1 MPEFDIEA
9 VTGQLR
15 AAGCVF
21 AEQEALL
28 LVGNAGAGGELVE
41 LVGRR
46 VAGEPLEYILG
57 WAEFKGL
64 RVAVR
69 SGVFVPRQRSAL
81 LVDEAA
87 ALARTGSPRT
97 VVDLC
102 CGSGALGLALITE
115 LAGGPEP
122 LPELFAADIDP
133 VATGCA
139 RANLAHVGGQVY
151 QGDLFDALPRQLHGR
166 IDILLANTPYV
177 PSEFLSRMPPEAR
190 DHEPATALDG
200 GPDGLVLARRTA
212 AGAAG
217 WLAPGGSVLI
227 EIGTDQIP
235 SATAA
240 LTGNGL
246 RARIARSAEH
256 GATVAVGTR
265 PAVTCGP

>member
-9 VTGQLR
+9 VTRQLR

-21 AEQEALL
+21 AEDEARML
-28 LVGNAGAGGELVE
+28 GGSARSAGELDE
-41 LVGRR
+41 LIARR

-57 WAEFKGL
+57 WAEFRGL
-64 RVAVR
+64 RVGVQA
-69 SGVFVPRQRSAL
+69 GVFVPRQRSAL

-87 ALARTGSPRT
+87 ALARSTPPRM

-102 CGSGALGLALITE
+102 CGTGALGLALLTE
-115 LAGGPEP
+115 LDGGPAP
-122 LPELFAADIDP
+122 LPDLFAADIDP
-133 VATGCA
+133 VAADCA
-139 RANLAHVGGQVY
+139 RANLAGLGGQVC
-151 QGDLFDALPRQLHGR
+151 QGDLFDALPRQLCGR

-177 PSEFLSRMPPEAR
+177 PSEFLSRLPPEAR

-200 GPDGLVLARRTA
+200 GPDGLALARRTA
-212 AGAAG
+212 AGAAE

-235 SATAA
+235 AATAL
-240 LTGNGL
+240 LTGAGL
-246 RARIARSAEH
+246 RARIARSAGL

-265 PAVTCGP
+265 AVATYGP